1 MALLSAILGAII
13 RTDFPL
19 SEISG
24 LILRQSDHRG
34 EKETDMLSTPLPTV
48 EINPAAAPVAVV
60 IWLHGLGADGHDF
73 EPIVPQLRLPAD
85 LPVRFVFPH
94 APEMS
99 VTAFGGQR
107 ARAWFDFGPGGG
119 ADLPGLNKSVRQI
132 RDLIQYEIDS
142 GTPAERILLAG
153 FSQGGVVAFHTA
165 LYYPKRLAG
174 ILALSTF
181 LVEGEGLVSG
191 AADVSANAQIP
202 ILMCHGQQDVV
213 LPMALGK
220 SALTTLK
227 SAGYTVEWREYPMGH
242 EVCLEEIQEISRW
255 LQSVLAVH

>member
-1 MALLSAILGAII
+1 M
-13 RTDFPL
+13 
-19 SEISG
+19 
-24 LILRQSDHRG
+24 
-34 EKETDMLSTPLPTV
+34 
-48 EINPAAAPVAVV
+48 AVV

-94 APEMS
+94 APEMP

-107 ARAWFDFGPGGG
+107 ARAWFDFDPGGS

-132 RDLIQYEIDS
+132 GDLIQDEIDS
-142 GTPAERILLAG
+142 GIPAERILLAG
-153 FSQGGVVAFHTA
+153 FSQGGVLAFHTA

-181 LVEGEGLVSG
+181 LVEGENLG
-191 AADVSANAQIP
+191 AEKAAVNAKIP

-213 LPMALGK
+213 LPMELGK
-220 SALTTLK
+220 SAYTALK
-227 SAGYTVEWREYPMGH
+227 SAGYTVEWLEYPMGH
-242 EVCLEEIQEISRW
+242 EVCLEEIQDISRW
-255 LQSVLAVH
+255 LQSVLALPA